1 MEKIA
6 LITGASKG
14 IGKEFAEVFA
24 KNGYSLL
31 LVARNVSELEQLQQD
46 LKNKYQCESKIL
58 SVDLAKPESINL
70 IMDAFKNEMTQVE
83 VLINNA
89 GLGYANKFLD
99 ISYEETVTM
108 MEVNIVALTKL
119 THRVLPFMLMR
130 KSGKILNVASIAAY
144 FPGPYMAVYY
154 ASKAYVLSF
163 SQALR
168 EEYKKAGIHVSV
180 LCPGVTK
187 TAFQK
192 RAGLQH
198 AALTNSPFI
207 PMMSAA
213 KVANIAYKGLQ
224 RNKRVI
230 IPGFFNQLNV
240 FFSWLFPSLITGK
253 ITGLLQ
259 KPKTDY

>member
-31 LVARNVSELEQLQQD
+31 LIARNISDLKLLQRD
-46 LKNKYQCESKIL
+46 LKNKYQCTSKIL
-58 SVDLAKPESINL
+58 SVDLAELDSIDL
-70 IMDAFKNEMTQVE
+70 IMDTFKDEMTQVE
-83 VLINNA
+83 VLVNNA
-89 GLGYANKFLD
+89 GLGYANKFID
-99 ISYEETVTM
+99 ISYDETVTT

-130 KSGKILNVASIAAY
+130 KSGKILNVASTAAY
-144 FPGPYMAVYY
+144 FPGPNMAVYY
-154 ASKAYVLSF
+154 ASKAYILSF

-168 EEYKKAGIHVSV
+168 EEYQDEGIHVCV
-180 LCPGVTK
+180 LCPGLTK
-187 TAFQK
+187 SAFQK

-198 AALTNSPFI
+198 TFLVNSGLF

-213 KVANIAYKGLQ
+213 KVAEIGYKGLQ
-224 RNKRVI
+224 NNKRTI
-230 IPGFFNQLNV
+230 IPGFSNQLNV
-240 FFSWLFPSLITGK
+240 FLSWLFPSFITGK
-253 ITGLLQ
+253 ITGLIQ
-259 KPKTDY
+259 KPPTKK